1 MIDRIYTLES
11 RCLNFKWKYI
21 NPISSALCWN
31 IGNYIDLLK
40 LFKLAV
46 KTCWLCTTTECVI
59 KPKKYFRIVPIVFC
73 CRCQH
78 TIHKVLE
85 QISIVV
91 AFHWELRLI
100 DNWSKKSNKKS
111 WLLSNNVVCAYSLL
125 SCWYGNNR
133 RPKFKIFKVVGSAW
147 RHWNLSLELSCV
159 CVFSLLICW
168 IKKIGKNLFQAT
180 NIFDSGVCIFPVELL
195 ICKW

>member
-21 NPISSALCWN
+21 NPISLALCWN
-31 IGNYIDLLK
+31 IGNYKDLLK
-40 LFKLAV
+40 QFKLAV
-46 KTCWLCTTTECVI
+46 KICWLCTTTECVI

-91 AFHWELRLI
+91 AFHWEFRLI
-100 DNWSKKSNKKS
+100 DNWFKQSNKKFE
-111 WLLSNNVVCAYSLL
+111 NQREQNYKETKNV
-125 SCWYGNNR
+125 N
-133 RPKFKIFKVVGSAW
+133 
-147 RHWNLSLELSCV
+147 
-159 CVFSLLICW
+159 
-168 IKKIGKNLFQAT
+168 
-180 NIFDSGVCIFPVELL
+180 SGVCIFPAELL
-195 ICKW
+195 IYK